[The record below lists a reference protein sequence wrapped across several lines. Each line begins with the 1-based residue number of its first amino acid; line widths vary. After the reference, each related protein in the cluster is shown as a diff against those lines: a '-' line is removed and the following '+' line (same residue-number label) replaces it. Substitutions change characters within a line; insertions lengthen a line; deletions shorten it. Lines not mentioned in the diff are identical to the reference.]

1 MTLLT
6 IGQPTTADKSNDLFP
21 AEPTVEARLAAI
33 IEKHTEQVDDFDW
46 SGDGSIVVEEQPSI
60 AIYLNNR
67 NHVVIRQRAY
77 EEVLLRH
84 HSPAE
89 PNGRYR
95 TSSATWRGLP
105 AWGNGAGEPQAQRE
119 AAAIHCS
126 VQAHG

>member
-1 MTLLT
+1 MTLLN

-21 AEPTVEARLAAI
+21 AEPTVEAGLAAI

-77 EEVLLRH
+77 EEDSFVTIAPQNLMAVIDQLCDM
-84 HSPAE
+84 
-89 PNGRYR
+89 
-95 TSSATWRGLP
+95 
-105 AWGNGAGEPQAQRE
+105 AGVA
-119 AAAIHCS
+119 S
-126 VQAHG
+126 VGKRRR